1 MSDEVNL
8 PIVMIGGGG
17 HASVLAEIL
26 LTQGR
31 DILAVIS
38 PEDVSQRSVFKGIS
52 ILEKDKDILRFDK
65 DKILLV
71 NGIGMMPKSGF
82 KKKINEYFLSLGY
95 HFETVI
101 ADSAFVSP
109 FSKIEIGAQILPM
122 AMIQTGATVGSHS
135 IINTGALV
143 EHDCKIGAYNHIAPK
158 ATLCGQV
165 ETKESVYVG
174 AGSTVT
180 QGISIGSG
188 AIVGAGAS
196 LTKSLEENTIAYPA
210 RAVIKTNS

>member
-38 PEDVSQRSVFKGIS
+38 PEDVSQRSVFEGIA
-52 ILEKDKDILRFDK
+52 ILKKDEDILRFDK

-71 NGIGMMPKSGF
+71 NGVGMMPKSDT

-95 HFETVI
+95 QFETVI
-101 ADSAFVSP
+101 AENAFVSP
-109 FSKIEIGAQILPM
+109 FSRIEIGAQILPM
-122 AMIQTGATVGSHS
+122 AIVQTGATIGRHS
-135 IINTGALV
+135 IINSGALV
-143 EHDCKIGAYNHIAPK
+143 EHDCCIGAYNHIAPK

-165 ETKESVYVG
+165 ETGDNVYVG
-174 AGSTVT
+174 AGAVAI
-180 QGISIGSG
+180 QGVRIVHRS
-188 AIVGAGAS
+188 IVGAGAILTHS
-196 LTKSLEENTIAYPA
+196 LDANTIAFPA
-210 RAVIKTNS
+210 RTTIKTNY

>member
-1 MSDEVNL
+1 ML

-31 DILAVIS
+31 EILAVIS
-38 PEDVSQRSVFKGIS
+38 PEDVSQRSMFKGIT
-52 ILEKDKDILRFDK
+52 IFEKDEDILRFDK

-95 HFETVI
+95 QFETVI

-109 FSKIEIGAQILPM
+109 FSKIETGAQILPM
-122 AMIQTGATVGSHS
+122 AIIQIGATVGSHS

-143 EHDCKIGAYNHIAPK
+143 EHDCSVGTYNHIAPK

-165 ETKESVYVG
+165 ETKDNVYIG
-174 AGSTVT
+174 AGSTVI
-180 QGISIGSG
+180 QGISIASG
-188 AIVGAGAS
+188 TVVGAGAI
-196 LTKSLEENTIAYPA
+196 LTQSVEENTIVYPA
-210 RAVIKTNS
+210 RVSIKTNSYKR